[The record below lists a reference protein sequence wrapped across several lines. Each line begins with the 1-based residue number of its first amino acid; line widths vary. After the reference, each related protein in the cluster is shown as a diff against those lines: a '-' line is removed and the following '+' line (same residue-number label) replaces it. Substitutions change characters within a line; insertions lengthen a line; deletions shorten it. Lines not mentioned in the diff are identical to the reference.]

1 MHVSLLFKM
10 CDSVCHIE
18 SEFGRNSQDGHC
30 AFKLE
35 LVRHYVNIP
44 CQFFFNNQENVRVKL
59 KNDFLWFILMKVLL
73 TCLECTHKGI
83 QSFPF

>member
-10 CDSVCHIE
+10 CNSVCHIK

-44 CQFFFNNQENVRVKL
+44 CQFFFIIK
-59 KNDFLWFILMKVLL
+59 KTSD
-73 TCLECTHKGI
+73 
-83 QSFPF
+83 